1 MSVRVFRGDE
11 PVPAVSPGDRGLAY
25 GDGLFETLLA
35 LDGDIPWW
43 DAHWRR
49 LSAGAARLGIAP
61 PGEALL
67 RSAAEEILGQGRQ
80 VLKLILTRGESG
92 RGYLP
97 GDGPPTSILSVHP
110 APAADAAPLA
120 LHWCGIRMARQP
132 ALAGLKHLNR
142 LENVLARAEC
152 ARAGHAE
159 GLMCDEQGNVRC
171 ATAANVFAL
180 IDGIWH
186 TPDTALGGVAGV
198 ARAQLLALEPA
209 IRVAE
214 LSRAMLENA
223 EAVFLSNAVRGMMAV
238 DRIGE
243 TAFARSAAFD
253 TLRQRFLA
261 AHPAFARD

>member
-110 APAADAAPLA
+110 APAADAVPLA

-152 ARAGHAE
+152 ARADRAE

>member
-1 MSVRVFRGDE
+1 MSMRVFRGDE
-11 PVPAVSPGDRGLAY
+11 PVPAVSPADRGLAY

-35 LDGDIPWW
+35 LDGDMPWW
-43 DAHWRR
+43 HAHWRR
-49 LSAGAARLGIAP
+49 LSSGAARLGIAP
-61 PGEALL
+61 PSEALL
-67 RSAAEEILGQGRQ
+67 RSAAEEMLGQGRQ

-92 RGYLP
+92 RSYLP

-110 APAADAAPLA
+110 APVDAAAPRA
-120 LHWCGIRMARQP
+120 LHWCKTPVARQP

-243 TAFARSAAFD
+243 TAFARSAAFE
-253 TLRQRFLA
+253 TLKQRFLA

>member
-1 MSVRVFRGDE
+1 MKARVFRGGAE
-11 PVPAVSPGDRGLAY
+11 VPALSPADRGLAY

-35 LDGDIPWW
+35 VDGDMPWW
-43 DAHWRR
+43 HAHWRR
-49 LSAGAARLGIAP
+49 LSGGAARLGIAP

-67 RSAAEEILGQGRQ
+67 RSAAGDMLGQGRQ

-97 GDGPPTSILSVHP
+97 GDGPPTAILSVHP
-110 APAADAAPLA
+110 APAAETAPLA
-120 LHWCGIRMARQP
+120 LHWCGTRLARQP

-152 ARAGHAE
+152 ARAGYAE
-159 GLMCDEQGNVRC
+159 GVMCDEHGQVRC
-171 ATAANVFAL
+171 ATAANIFAR
-180 IDGIWH
+180 IDGVWH

-198 ARAQLLALEPA
+198 ARAQLLALAPD

-214 LSRAMLENA
+214 LSRAALEGA

-243 TAFARSAAFD
+243 TAFAESAAYD
-253 TLRQRFLA
+253 TLKQRFLA

>member
-1 MSVRVFRGDE
+1 MNVRVFRGE
-11 PVPAVSPGDRGLAY
+11 QPVPALSPADRGLAY

-35 LDGDIPWW
+35 VDGDIPWW
-43 DAHWRR
+43 HAHWRR
-49 LSAGAARLGIAP
+49 LSTGAARLGITP
-61 PGEALL
+61 PDEAFL
-67 RSAAEEILGQGRQ
+67 RSAADDLLGQGRQ

-97 GDGPPTSILSVHP
+97 ADGPPTSILSVHP
-110 APAADAAPLA
+110 APAAEEAPLA
-120 LHWCGIRMARQP
+120 LHWCETPVARQP

-152 ARAGHAE
+152 ERVGRAE
-159 GLMCDEQGNVRC
+159 GLMCDEQGYVRC

-180 IDGIWH
+180 IDGVWH
-186 TPDTALGGVAGV
+186 TPDAALGGVAGV
-198 ARAQLLALEPA
+198 ARAQLLALEPG

-214 LSRAMLENA
+214 LSRLMLENA

-253 TLRQRFLA
+253 TLKQRFLA
-261 AHPAFARD
+261 TYPAFARD

>member
-1 MSVRVFRGDE
+1 MKARVFRGE
-11 PVPAVSPGDRGLAY
+11 VEVLVLSPADRGLAY

-35 LDGDIPWW
+35 VDGDMPWW
-43 DAHWRR
+43 HAHWRR
-49 LSAGAARLGIAP
+49 LSAGAALLGIAP

-67 RSAAEEILGQGRQ
+67 RSAAEDMLGPGRQ

>member
-49 LSAGAARLGIAP
+49 LSAGAARLGITP
-61 PGEALL
+61 PGEAFL

-198 ARAQLLALEPA
+198 ARAQLLALAPA

>member
-1 MSVRVFRGDE
+1 MTVRVFRGDR
-11 PVPAVSPGDRGLAY
+11 PVTVLSPADRGLAY

-35 LDGDIPWW
+35 VDGDMPWW

-49 LSAGAARLGIAP
+49 LSGGAARLGIAP
-61 PGEALL
+61 PHEGLL
-67 RSAAEEILGQGRQ
+67 RSAAEDLLGQGRQ
-80 VLKLILTRGESG
+80 VLKLILSRGESG

-110 APAADAAPLA
+110 APTAETAPLS
-120 LHWCGIRMARQP
+120 LHWCETRAARQP

-152 ARAGHAE
+152 ARAGYAE
-159 GLMCDEQGNVRC
+159 GLMRDERGNVRC

-180 IDGIWH
+180 IDGVWY

-214 LSRAMLENA
+214 LIRPVLENA
-223 EAVFLSNAVRGMMAV
+223 DAVFLSNAVRGMMAV

-243 TAFARSAAFD
+243 TAFARSAVFD

>member
-1 MSVRVFRGDE
+1 M
-11 PVPAVSPGDRGLAY
+11 PVLSPADRGLAY

-35 LDGDIPWW
+35 LDGDMPWW
-43 DAHWRR
+43 HAHWRR

-61 PGEALL
+61 PGEAFL
-67 RSAAEEILGQGRQ
+67 RSAAEEMLGQGRQ

-110 APAADAAPLA
+110 APVDADAPRA
-120 LHWCGIRMARQP
+120 LHWCETPVARQP

-159 GLMCDEQGNVRC
+159 GLMCDEQGYVRC

-180 IDGIWH
+180 IDGVWH

-198 ARAQLLALEPA
+198 ARAQLLALAPD

-223 EAVFLSNAVRGMMAV
+223 DTVFLSNAVRGMMAV

-243 TAFARSAAFD
+243 TAFAASAAFE

>member
-1 MSVRVFRGDE
+1 MNVRIFRGDQ
-11 PVPAVSPGDRGLAY
+11 PVSALSPADRGLAY
-25 GDGLFETLLA
+25 GDGLFETMLA
-35 LDGDIPWW
+35 VDGGIPWW

-49 LSAGAARLGIAP
+49 LAAGAARLDIAL

-67 RSAAEEILGQGRQ
+67 HSAATGLLGQGRQ
-80 VLKLILTRGESG
+80 VLKLILTRGDSG

-110 APAADAAPLA
+110 APAADTAPLA
-120 LHWCGIRMARQP
+120 LHWCETRMARQP

-152 ARAGHAE
+152 ARAGRVE
-159 GLMCDEQGNVRC
+159 GLLCDEQGNVRC

-180 IDGIWH
+180 IGGVWH
-186 TPDTALGGVAGV
+186 TPDVSTAGVAGV
-198 ARAQLLALEPA
+198 ARAQLLALEPG
-209 IRVAE
+209 IRVTE
-214 LSRAMLENA
+214 LSREMLEGA

-243 TAFARSAAFD
+243 TAFAESAAYD
-253 TLRQRFLA
+253 TLKQRFLA